1 MDLVRFFLRPVEW
14 FMKTKAW
21 EWLSGKFLNHITFR
35 FWGYPAFE
43 LDPGLF
49 EIERAVRAWHESG
62 KTGVVAFVCT
72 DRASL
77 TGRLI
82 RTVTGGQFS
91 HAGVLRNGWSFPD
104 MKALHMVAAGMKHE
118 HPVNVFSEA
127 DEVRVVGF
135 PMTAENAA
143 LAEGRISNL
152 LALRDVIRY
161 DFEQRLGNETR
172 IYCSELVLLAIQ
184 GLVPPESAIPT
195 EIAGRPVFTPDSVAA
210 FGELIF
216 ERRLKK

>member
-1 MDLVRFFLRPVEW
+1 MLRILLRPVEW

-21 EWLSGKFLNHITFR
+21 EWLSGKVLNHIILR
-35 FWGYPAFE
+35 FWGYPSFP
-43 LDPGLF
+43 LDPGIK
-49 EIERAVRAWHESG
+49 EIEKAIRAWHERG
-62 KTGVVAFVCT
+62 NRGVIAFCCT

-91 HAGVLRNGWSFPD
+91 HAGLLLNGWSFAD
-104 MKALHMVAAGMKHE
+104 MQALHMISKGMMFE
-118 HPVNVFSEA
+118 HPMNPFSEA
-127 DEVRVVGF
+127 DEVRIVGF
-135 PMTAENAA
+135 HMTPENAK
-143 LAEGRISNL
+143 LAEGRIGNF
-152 LALRDVIRY
+152 LALREVIRY
-161 DFEQRLGNETR
+161 DFEQRLGNEKR

-184 GLVPPESAIPT
+184 GLVPPTMAIPT

-210 FGELIF
+210 AGELIY